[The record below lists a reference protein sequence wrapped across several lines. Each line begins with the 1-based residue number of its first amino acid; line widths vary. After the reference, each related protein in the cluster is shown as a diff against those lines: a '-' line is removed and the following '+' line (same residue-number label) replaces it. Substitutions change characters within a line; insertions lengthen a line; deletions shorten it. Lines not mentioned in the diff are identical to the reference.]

1 MPCELAHF
9 RLDVL
14 VSGRLLCPAL
24 CIEHGRIPAGAHQW
38 STPLA
43 VSEGGMRLFAR
54 EVLPVLKLVQPTAPK
69 IVAG

>member
-9 RLDVL
+9 RQDVL
-14 VSGRLLCPAL
+14 VSGRLLRPA
-24 CIEHGRIPAGAHQW
+24 HRVWRIPVGAHQW

-54 EVLPVLKLVQPTAPK
+54 EVLPVLKSVQPTAPK